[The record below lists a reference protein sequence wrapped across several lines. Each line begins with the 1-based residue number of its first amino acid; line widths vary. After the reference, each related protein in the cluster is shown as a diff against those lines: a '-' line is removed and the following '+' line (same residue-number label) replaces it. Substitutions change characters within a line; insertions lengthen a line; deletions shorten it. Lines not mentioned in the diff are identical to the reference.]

1 MKSFLMIA
9 ALLAGLA
16 APALAE
22 DATTAQPSQPPQ
34 TEAALAPSQEAP
46 VPAALPQSQPV
57 KVVPM
62 STMLDSNGP
71 PPARGG
77 GCHHDGEQVYLTN

>member
-1 MKSFLMIA
+1 MKILMVA

-22 DATTAQPSQPPQ
+22 DAATPPPPPPQ
-34 TEAALAPSQEAP
+34 TQAALSPSQEGSAST
-46 VPAALPQSQPV
+46 ALPQSKPV
-57 KVVPM
+57 EVVPM

-71 PPARGG
+71 PPSRG
-77 GCHHDGEQVYLTN
+77 GCHHGSEQVYLTN